1 MRLPIV
7 ITLMFGVHL
16 KKILPQKF
24 RTLLDEKVYLKFRS
38 KWSGTSNLGLLGERK
53 ANFENNIKDFI
64 FFIYIYVTYLLHYTY
79 LPTHASKMSIIDNI
93 LTYLHK
99 YKYTV
104 HRIALSVR
112 FSVYIWVYYGSKI
125 CIEKKRERI
134 APVFGMAAL
143 KLS

>member
-53 ANFENNIKDFI
+53 ANFENNNKDFI
-64 FFIYIYVTYLLHYTY
+64 YLCNLLHYTY

-125 CIEKKRERI
+125 WIEKKRERI